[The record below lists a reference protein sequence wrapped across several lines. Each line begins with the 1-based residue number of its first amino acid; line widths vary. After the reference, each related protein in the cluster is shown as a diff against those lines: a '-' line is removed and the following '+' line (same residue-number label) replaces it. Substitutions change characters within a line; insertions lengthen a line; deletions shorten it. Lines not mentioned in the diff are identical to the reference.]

1 MIFMTCGEKII
12 AVQART
18 AAGTLIGDA
27 LRTACTP
34 LVGSP

>member
-1 MIFMTCGEKII
+1 MIIMTRGEKTI

-18 AAGTLIGDA
+18 AAGTLTGDA
-27 LRTACTP
+27 LPTACRP